1 MSFMQAECS
10 LVYSPSRLPLN
21 LLLIKKTCY
30 YKKVPMLLCLSYKQ
44 TVHTSFRYYK
54 NVLMLPC
61 LSYKQLVHTSFRY
74 YKNVPLLLCLSC
86 KQTVHTSFRY
96 YKNVPLL
103 LCLSYKQPVPLS
115 RIGRFTSLLNPLIHI
130 NFCSF
135 SNIIFVSLLQNVY
148 LCNQTKAV
156 THIKSGDLL

>member
-1 MSFMQAECS
+1 
-10 LVYSPSRLPLN
+10 
-21 LLLIKKTCY
+21 
-30 YKKVPMLLCLSYKQ
+30 MLLCLSYKQ
-44 TVHTSFRYYK
+44 LVNSSTRQPCLLT
-54 NVLMLPC
+54 LLLC
-61 LSYKQLVHTSFRY
+61 LSYKQLVNSSTR
-74 YKNVPLLLCLSC
+74 PPCLLTLLLCLSY
-86 KQTVHTSFRY
+86 KQLVNSSTR
-96 YKNVPLL
+96 PPCLL
-103 LCLSYKQPVPLS
+103 TLLPCLSYKQPVPLS

>member
-1 MSFMQAECS
+1 MSFLQADCS
-10 LVYSPSRLPLN
+10 HVDSPSRLLLN

-30 YKKVPMLLCLSYKQ
+30 
-44 TVHTSFRYYK
+44 H
-54 NVLMLPC
+54 
-61 LSYKQLVHTSFRY
+61 
-74 YKNVPLLLCLSC
+74 
-86 KQTVHTSFRY
+86 
-96 YKNVPLL
+96 KNVPLL
-103 LCLSYKQPVPLS
+103 LCLSYKQTVPLS

-148 LCNQTKAV
+148 LCNHTKVV

>member
-1 MSFMQAECS
+1 MFC
-10 LVYSPSRLPLN
+10 YRSPS
-21 LLLIKKTCY
+21 
-30 YKKVPMLLCLSYKQ
+30 VPMLLCLSCKQ
-44 TVHTSFRYYK
+44 
-54 NVLMLPC
+54 P
-61 LSYKQLVHTSFRY
+61 VHTSFRY
-74 YKNVPLLLCLSC
+74 YKNVPLLLCLSY
-86 KQTVHTSFRY
+86 KQPVHTSFCY

-103 LCLSYKQPVPLS
+103 LCLSYKQLVNSSTRPPCLLTLLLCLSYKQLVNSSTRPPCLLTLLPCLSYKQPVPLS

>member
-21 LLLIKKTCY
+21 LLLIKKPCY
-30 YKKVPMLLCLSYKQ
+30 YKKVPM
-44 TVHTSFRYYK
+44 
-54 NVLMLPC
+54 
-61 LSYKQLVHTSFRY
+61 
-74 YKNVPLLLCLSC
+74 
-86 KQTVHTSFRY
+86 
-96 YKNVPLL
+96 L

-135 SNIIFVSLLQNVY
+135 SNIIFVSLLQNMY

>member
-1 MSFMQAECS
+1 
-10 LVYSPSRLPLN
+10 
-21 LLLIKKTCY
+21 
-30 YKKVPMLLCLSYKQ
+30 MLLCLSCKQ
-44 TVHTSFRYYK
+44 
-54 NVLMLPC
+54 P
-61 LSYKQLVHTSFRY
+61 VHTSFRY
-74 YKNVPLLLCLSC
+74 YKNVPLLLCLSY
-86 KQTVHTSFRY
+86 KQPVHTSFCY

-103 LCLSYKQPVPLS
+103 LCLSYKQLVNSSTRPPCLLTLLPCLSYKQPVPLS

-148 LCNQTKAV
+148 LCNHTKVV

>member
-1 MSFMQAECS
+1 MSFLQAECS

-21 LLLIKKTCY
+21 LLLIKKPCY
-30 YKKVPMLLCLSYKQ
+30 YKKVPMLLCLSYKL

-54 NVLMLPC
+54 NVLMLP
-61 LSYKQLVHTSFRY
+61 
-74 YKNVPLLLCLSC
+74 
-86 KQTVHTSFRY
+86 
-96 YKNVPLL
+96 
-103 LCLSYKQPVPLS
+103 CLSYKQPVPLS

-156 THIKSGDLL
+156 THIKLGDLL

>member
-1 MSFMQAECS
+1 MSYLQAACS
-10 LVYSPSRLPLN
+10 HVDSPSRLLLN

-30 YKKVPMLLCLSYKQ
+30 
-44 TVHTSFRYYK
+44 H
-54 NVLMLPC
+54 
-61 LSYKQLVHTSFRY
+61 
-74 YKNVPLLLCLSC
+74 KNVPLLLCLSY
-86 KQTVHTSFRY
+86 KQLVRLSARY

-115 RIGRFTSLLNPLIHI
+115 CIGRFTSLLNPLIHI

-148 LCNQTKAV
+148 LCNQTKPV
-156 THIKSGDLL
+156 TRIKSGDLL

>member
-1 MSFMQAECS
+1 MSFLQADCS
-10 LVYSPSRLPLN
+10 LVDSPSRLLLN

-30 YKKVPMLLCLSYKQ
+30 
-44 TVHTSFRYYK
+44 H
-54 NVLMLPC
+54 
-61 LSYKQLVHTSFRY
+61 
-74 YKNVPLLLCLSC
+74 KNVPLLLCLSC

-103 LCLSYKQPVPLS
+103 LCLTCKQPVPLS
-115 RIGRFTSLLNPLIHI
+115 RIGRFTSLLNSLIHI